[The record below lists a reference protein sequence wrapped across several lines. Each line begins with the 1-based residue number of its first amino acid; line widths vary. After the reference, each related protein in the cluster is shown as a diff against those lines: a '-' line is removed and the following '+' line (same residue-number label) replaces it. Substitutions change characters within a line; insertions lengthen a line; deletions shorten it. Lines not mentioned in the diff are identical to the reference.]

1 MPIGGAAIIARFIRS
16 IRRITISAVFVLSA
30 SAASQI
36 HPALAQTV
44 PIQELEPVIVTATR
58 LPAKEKELTS
68 SVTVITR
75 EEIEQQH
82 ANRVSEIIELFLV
95 YTSMKWVPAED

>member
-1 MPIGGAAIIARFIRS
+1 MFILNRRIS
-16 IRRITISAVFVLSA
+16 IRLLFLVVAWTGLQPQLA
-30 SAASQI
+30 
-36 HPALAQTV
+36 PAQTV

-58 LPAKEKELTS
+58 LPAKEQELTS

-82 ANRVSEIIELFLV
+82 ANRVSEILERVPGLYVDEMGARGGLSSV
-95 YTSMKWVPAED
+95 YIRGG